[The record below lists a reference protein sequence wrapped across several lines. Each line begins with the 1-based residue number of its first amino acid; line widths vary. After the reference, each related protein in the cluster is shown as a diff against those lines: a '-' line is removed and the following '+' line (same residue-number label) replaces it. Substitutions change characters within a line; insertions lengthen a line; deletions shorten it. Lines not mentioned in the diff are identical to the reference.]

1 MAKFVWYDNHSGTG
15 TEQRPEAETSEEA
28 TVLIQATV
36 QGGGEQWRELGDRL
50 PGELGRWS
58 RREVRGPS

>member
-1 MAKFVWYDNHSGTG
+1 MAKFVWYDNHSGAG

-36 QGGGEQWRELGDRL
+36 QGGGEQ
-50 PGELGRWS
+50 
-58 RREVRGPS
+58 